1 MSYNPAIPTI
11 SDQTLQSQQQIR
23 SNFQTISSTFSENH
37 MSINDTKFGGMHKVV
52 NFFHQAGDPITSA
65 TEIALY
71 SKLVSSIP
79 QLFFAPSSAQTPI
92 QMTGVIP
99 LTGLQ
104 STNPDVYYPQQYSFM
119 AGPFTIYGG
128 KIHNPTVG
136 QNVLLSPSSTLL
148 YVGLT
153 VGNSSNNVGAP
164 IVSAAAPTNIT
175 GSSFNIGFQT
185 FAGAPQFDVYYLAIG
200 I

>member
-1 MSYNPAIPTI
+1 
-11 SDQTLQSQQQIR
+11 
-23 SNFQTISSTFSENH
+23 

-52 NFFHQAGDPITSA
+52 NFPYQSSDPTTSA

-79 QLFFAPSSAQTPI
+79 QLFFAPSSSQTPI

-104 STNPDVYYPQQYSFM
+104 DTNPDVYYPQQYSFM

-128 KIHNPTVG
+128 VVHTPTVG
-136 QNVLLSPSSTLL
+136 QNVPLTPSSTLL

-153 VGNSSNNVGAP
+153 VGNSTNDIGKP
-164 IVSAAAPTNIT
+164 IVSAAVPTNIS
-175 GSSFNIGFQT
+175 GSSFDIGYQT
-185 FAGAPQFDVYYLAIG
+185 FAGSPKFDVYYLAIG
-200 I
+200 K